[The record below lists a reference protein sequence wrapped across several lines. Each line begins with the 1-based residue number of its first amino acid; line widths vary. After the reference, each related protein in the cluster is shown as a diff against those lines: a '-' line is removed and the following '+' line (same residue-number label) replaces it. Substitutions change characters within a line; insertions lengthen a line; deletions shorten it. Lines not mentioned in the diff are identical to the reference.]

1 MGNPFSKPGDSGNS
15 GRERPD
21 QTQQRIAEELF
32 SQTDPLRRGVIDR
45 SESFVSNPNDVFNLP
60 GYAAVKDT
68 TESQYGRA
76 RDSVIAN
83 TPEGGALTSALGDL
97 ERNRASDLVQGTAR
111 LNDSELSRAMT
122 LATGS
127 TGQSLAALGSA
138 GAIQAQREASD
149 DAGKAAKTG
158 AVGQG
163 AGAYFGSK

>member
-111 LNDSELSRAMT
+111 LNDSELY
-122 LATGS
+122 LIGP
-127 TGQSLAALGSA
+127 
-138 GAIQAQREASD
+138 
-149 DAGKAAKTG
+149 
-158 AVGQG
+158 
-163 AGAYFGSK
+163 